1 MSTTTAKLKM
11 VLPEGGDP
19 ADIDQL
25 NNAYKHIESDA
36 GLADVPIGSYVG
48 KTFFRQATNP
58 DNVNQLQRYYGPT
71 LGFKT
76 TYENPKIDIAEGGPF
91 IDKPVDTSLVVVKS
105 GWEIY
110 YYKLMVTENAIPE
123 IVISCRRTSG
133 YSVPSHGNITNTMM
147 VQITDPRFNPT
158 TVSNSLRS
166 EAGGVN
172 ARGNIDKGGYVM
184 LAAIQAGAKLEK
196 GDEIM
201 LCGRYFA
208 ERVA

>member
-1 MSTTTAKLKM
+1 MSTTTEKLKM

-36 GLADVPIGSYVG
+36 GLADVPVGSYVG
-48 KTFFRQATNP
+48 KTYFRTAGDSNE
-58 DNVNQLQRYYGPT
+58 LQRYYGPT

-76 TYENPKIDIAEGGPF
+76 TYENPKIDIAEGGPY

-123 IVISCRRTSG
+123 IVISCRRTSD
-133 YSVPSHGNITNTMM
+133 YSVPSHGNVVNTPM

-158 TVSNSLRS
+158 TSSNALRS

-172 ARGNIDKGGYVM
+172 ARGNIDRGGNVM

>member
-48 KTFFRQATNP
+48 KTFFSKATEP
-58 DNVNQLQRYYGPT
+58 DNVNKFQRYYGPT
-71 LGFKT
+71 LGFQSV
-76 TYENPKIDIAEGGPF
+76 YETPKLDFVEGGPF
-91 IDKPVDTSLVVVKS
+91 LDKPVDTSLVKVKP

-123 IVISCRRTSG
+123 IVISCRRTSD
-133 YSVPSHGNITNTMM
+133 YSVPSHGNIVNTPM

-158 TVSNSLRS
+158 TSSNALRS

-172 ARGNIDKGGYVM
+172 ARGNIDRGGNVM